1 MPRLMSNDPVGA
13 LELDVRADLARVEDG
28 LRASIDSREPL
39 VRSSA
44 LHLLEA
50 GGKRFRPMLV
60 LLSGHLGN
68 PAEPRLVPC
77 AVAIE
82 LTHLATLYHDDVID
96 EATVRRGA
104 PAANVAFDNRIAIL
118 AGDYLFA
125 RSSGIAADLGPVV
138 SRVLAD
144 TIAELCEG
152 QIMESEGSGRDDQ
165 TTEHYLTVIDKKT
178 AALIAASCRLGAWL
192 AGAAPATVDAAEAY
206 GRALGMA
213 FQLSD
218 DVLDIAG
225 RPEESGKVPGTDLR
239 EGVYTLPVLETLAGR
254 ASGSDKLRIALA
266 EGDVATALEILRSNG
281 SVELAR
287 EAALDWAS
295 RARRVL
301 SAVEPGSGRSAL
313 EQLADFVVDRTG

>member
-1 MPRLMSNDPVGA
+1 MSNDPVAA
-13 LELDVRADLARVEDG
+13 LEIDVRGDLARVERG
-28 LRASIDSREPL
+28 LRAAVDSGEPL
-39 VRSSA
+39 VRASA

-60 LLSGHLGN
+60 LLAGHLGN
-68 PAEPRLVPC
+68 PDDARLVPC

-96 EATVRRGA
+96 EALVRRGA
-104 PAANVAFDNRIAIL
+104 PSANVAFDNRIAIL

-125 RSSGIAADLGPVV
+125 RSSGIAADLGSYV

-152 QIMESEGSGRDDQ
+152 QIMESETSGTDDQ
-165 TTEHYLTVIDKKT
+165 STERYLDVIDKKT
-178 AALIAASCRLGAWL
+178 AALIAASCRLGAWIG
-192 AGAAPATVDAAEAY
+192 GAEGVDAAEAY
-206 GRALGMA
+206 GRALGTA

-218 DVLDIAG
+218 DALDIAG
-225 RPEESGKVPGTDLR
+225 VREQSGKVPGTDLR

-254 ASGSDKLRIALA
+254 TPGAAELRGALRLGDVDAALA
-266 EGDVATALEILRSNG
+266 LLRSNG
-281 SVELAR
+281 SIELTRDAVSS
-287 EAALDWAS
+287 WAG
-295 RARRVL
+295 RARRAL
-301 SAVEPGSGRSAL
+301 DGMPPGAGRAAL